1 MAGMPRRSAVDWN
14 AVAWS
19 APHNILSLRE
29 LEELGVPSR
38 TVSDRCSRTGPWTRL
53 LPGVVMFSRGTPTW
67 HQLLDAALRYAGP
80 HSVLT
85 GAVGIRLHGLR
96 RGPQSDEVHILI
108 PEPEQRASHSIVV
121 IERTIRLPV
130 VTTRAGFP
138 VAPAARSVMDCV
150 RRLRDADQVRAV
162 IAESVQ
168 RGLVTTTDLAEELRL
183 SSSRGT
189 ALPRLVLREVSA
201 GVRSTAEAW
210 GRSLLSS
217 SELCTARWNVDIR
230 DERGSFLARP
240 DAWFDDVAL
249 AWEIDSY
256 EFHLSPSD
264 YARTLA
270 RHAAMTAAG
279 IVVVHTLPSR
289 VRTEPVAVL
298 NELRGA
304 YRLATS
310 RPRPPVIAH
319 DPDPSPH
326 SAST

>member
-1 MAGMPRRSAVDWN
+1 MPRRSAVDWN

-19 APHNILSLRE
+19 APHNILSLHE
-29 LEELGVPSR
+29 LEALGVPIR
-38 TVSDRCSRTGPWTRL
+38 TVANRCGRAGAWTRL
-53 LPGVVMFSRGTPTW
+53 LPGVVMLGGGTPTW

-80 HSVLT
+80 RAVLT
-85 GAVGIRLHGLR
+85 GAAGIRLHGLR

-108 PEPEQRASHSIVV
+108 PEREQRATHSMAV
-121 IERTIRLPV
+121 IERTIRMPV
-130 VTTRAGFP
+130 AVRRSGFP

-150 RRLRDADQVRAV
+150 RRLRDVDRVRAV

-168 RGLVTTTDLAEELRL
+168 AGLVTTSGLTEELRL
-183 SSSRGT
+183 SPKRGT
-189 ALPRLVLREVSA
+189 ALPRLVLQEVSA

-210 GRSLLSS
+210 GRSLVSS
-217 SELCTARWNVDIR
+217 SGLPTARWNVDIH
-230 DERGSFLARP
+230 DERGAFLARP

-256 EFHLSPSD
+256 EFHLSPAD

-289 VRTEPVAVL
+289 VRTEPAAVL
-298 NELRGA
+298 SELQGA
-304 YRLATS
+304 YRLAAARS
-310 RPRPPVIAH
+310 RPPVSAR
-319 DPDPSPH
+319 PDPSPH

>member
-1 MAGMPRRSAVDWN
+1 MPRRSAVDWN

-19 APHNILSLRE
+19 APHSVLSLRE
-29 LEELGVPSR
+29 LEELGVPTR

-53 LPGVVMFSRGTPTW
+53 LPGVVMFSSGTPTW

-80 HSVLT
+80 HAVLT
-85 GAVGIRLHGLR
+85 GAAGIRLHGLR

-108 PEPEQRASHSIVV
+108 PGSRQRASHSIVV
-121 IERTIRLPV
+121 IERTIRMPAAI
-130 VTTRAGFP
+130 RRSGFP
-138 VAPAARSVMDCV
+138 VAPAARSVLDCV
-150 RRLRDADQVRAV
+150 RRLRDVDRVRAL

-168 RGLVTTTDLAEELRL
+168 AGLVSTSALTEELRL
-183 SSSRGT
+183 SPSRGT
-189 ALPRLVLREVSA
+189 ALPRLVLQEVSA

-210 GRSLLSS
+210 GRTLLFSS
-217 SELCTARWNVDIR
+217 DLPTARWNVDIH
-230 DERGSFLARP
+230 DERGVFLARP

-289 VRTEPVAVL
+289 VRTESAAVL
-298 NELRGA
+298 RELLGA
-304 YRLATS
+304 YRLAAA
-310 RPRPPVIAH
+310 RPRPPVTAR
-319 DPDPSPH
+319 PDPSPH